1 MGDVFGGTVAAPI
14 WRNYMARVM
23 QGMPAEG
30 FPAPPAPPT
39 GPVPNVVGMN
49 KPGAVQELAA
59 AGFQA
64 RIKVVDS
71 AEPKGIVVAQTPA
84 GGTVTAL
91 GSLVT
96 IEVSNGVPA
105 VVPVPKVVGMT
116 SADAQAALE
125 KAGFVVKIVEKE
137 VTDPARYGIV
147 LAQAPEGGAKADQ
160 GTTVTITVGKKVGG
174 GGNATTAGN
183 ARTAPRR

>member
-1 MGDVFGGTVAAPI
+1 M
-14 WRNYMARVM
+14 
-23 QGMPAEG
+23 
-30 FPAPPAPPT
+30 
-39 GPVPNVVGMN
+39 
-49 KPGAVQELAA
+49 
-59 AGFQA
+59 
-64 RIKVVDS
+64 
-71 AEPKGIVVAQTPA
+71 AQTPA

-91 GSLVT
+91 GSLIT

-125 KAGFVVKIVEKE
+125 KAGFVAKIVEKE